1 MHGTARQAENGWNN
15 NAANFVACVSIRCK
29 PCNLLALA
37 ILRPL
42 KCWWCFRQDH
52 YPWCS
57 QSTYLVP
64 VTDYG
69 LLMVPFPN
77 DIQNFWANWADW
89 SNRFWHCESTKNI
102 AFQIWPKYIPN
113 ITLSEKNVGSSHHA
127 SVVDGPSL
135 SGSCM
140 CLIGLSLNFAKSR

>member
-1 MHGTARQAENGWNN
+1 MIFSSRRFFQKTNENKSTWGIIVVKSNSFVRLKKSFRLCLTFRQAENGWNN

-69 LLMVPFPN
+69 FPMDPFSN
-77 DIQNFWANWADW
+77 DIPNFWANWADR
-89 SNRFWHCESTKNI
+89 SNKFWPCESTKKLC
-102 AFQIWPKYIPN
+102 FSDLTQI
-113 ITLSEKNVGSSHHA
+113 
-127 SVVDGPSL
+127 
-135 SGSCM
+135 
-140 CLIGLSLNFAKSR
+140 